1 MWRLPLK
8 DLLAVDRVF
17 ASVTLNYRDNT
28 VCISLHHFV
37 VSIFLRSVQEMARA
51 EIARKDDKAE
61 HGRMILD
68 TVPGKTLL

>member
-28 VCISLHHFV
+28 VCISLHLFV

-51 EIARKDDKAE
+51 EIARKDEKAE
-61 HGRMILD
+61 NGRMILD
-68 TVPGKTLL
+68 TVPERTWT